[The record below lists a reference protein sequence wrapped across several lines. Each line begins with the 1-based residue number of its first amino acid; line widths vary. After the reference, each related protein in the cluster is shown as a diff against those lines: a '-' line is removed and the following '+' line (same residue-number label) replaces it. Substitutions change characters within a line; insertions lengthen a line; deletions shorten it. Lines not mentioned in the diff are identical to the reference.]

1 MGQMHLI
8 AVQINNEY
16 KIAQYGEDDG
26 YPEGQGKAVL
36 KFLREENLDLFK
48 DKVLLAS
55 WITEDERI
63 SNWCP
68 LGVDIIACNGWISN
82 VEAEE
87 HRKLYPE
94 LSKKCGSDILG
105 LVYASKGIKLRNNI
119 EFAHDGLWCD
129 WAYIIDFDKNTFE
142 VYAGG
147 CRNPL
152 KEGER
157 FYEGDEEFFIKEYG
171 GMNLTCKYYGV
182 RCLKVFDLSNLPSEE
197 EFIRTFED
205 ND

>member
-55 WITEDERI
+55 WITEEEHI
-63 SNWCP
+63 SNWGA

-87 HRKLYPE
+87 HRKSYPE
-94 LSKKCGSDILG
+94 LSKKFGSDILG
-105 LVYASKGIKLRNNI
+105 LVYASNGIKLRNNI

-147 CRNPL
+147 CNNPL
-152 KEGER
+152 KVGER
-157 FYEGDEEFFIKEYG
+157 FYEGDREFADREYG
-171 GMNLTCKYYGV
+171 ERDSNHKYFGV

-197 EFIRTFED
+197 EFIKAFED
-205 ND
+205 GD